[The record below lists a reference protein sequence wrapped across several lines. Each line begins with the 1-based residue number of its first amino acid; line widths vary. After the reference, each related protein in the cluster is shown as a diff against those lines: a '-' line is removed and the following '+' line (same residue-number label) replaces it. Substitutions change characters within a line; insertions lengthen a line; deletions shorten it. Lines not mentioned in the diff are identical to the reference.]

1 MRRAKDDVYVVAAR
15 HGIDTREITIEF
27 DLECGPGLQE
37 IHTLTIAVRNSA
49 VAATAHDIPHEWLPV
64 STGFVD
70 TRFSRIVSALL
81 IELHKKAK
89 DAGLIL

>member
-1 MRRAKDDVYVVAAR
+1 MRRAKDDVYVVAVR

-27 DLECGPGLQE
+27 DLDSGPELHDK
-37 IHTLTIAVRNSA
+37 HTLTVALRNSA

-64 STGFVD
+64 ATGFVD

-89 DAGLIL
+89 DAGHII

>member
-1 MRRAKDDVYVVAAR
+1 LRRAKDDVYVVAAR

-27 DLECGPGLQE
+27 DQDGGPELQD
-37 IHTLTIAVRNSA
+37 IHTLTVAIRNSS
-49 VAATAHDIPHEWLPV
+49 VTATARDIPHEWLPV
-64 STGFVD
+64 ATGFVD

-89 DAGLIL
+89 DAGKML